1 MSENQ
6 FAREALAMK
15 QRCDALRKK
24 QIEQEHRPTDEQ
36 RSALMKAAAALHG
49 HGEKNHAEDLPE
61 DLAEDPQPENPPG
74 A

>member
-15 QRCDALRKK
+15 NRCDALRKK
-24 QIEQEHRPTDEQ
+24 QIAQEHRPTDEQ
-36 RSALMKAAAALHG
+36 RSALMKAAAALHD
-49 HGEKNHAEDLPE
+49 HGEKDHAEDLPE